1 MTKKPPFPIGLTLD
15 EALQRGWR
23 PGEGRALIATDDGP
37 IREPGPFGDV
47 VDLLYQQPAK
57 RRRSDDSARGRILA
71 AMKCGKAL
79 ARADRKRRRRAKAS
93 WSVDDDPLVSAVLR
107 IVAAALAGR

>member
-1 MTKKPPFPIGLTLD
+1 MAHRPFPIGLTLD
-15 EALQRGWR
+15 EALQRGWSHR
-23 PGEGRALIATDDGP
+23 GRALIATDDGP
-37 IREPGPFGDV
+37 IREPGPFDDV
-47 VDLLYQQPAK
+47 IDLAYQLQ
-57 RRRSDDSARGRILA
+57 RRRLSDDSARGRILA
-71 AMKCGKAL
+71 AMKRGKAL